1 MPEIA
6 WYASFIF
13 LGFSVSI
20 GILVYMLFYVKK
32 KKGSEKQGETTL
44 KELEKKYGKKG

>member
-1 MPEIA
+1 MPDIA

-13 LGFSVSI
+13 LGLSVSV
-20 GILVYMLFYVKK
+20 GILVYLLFYVKK
-32 KKGSEKQGETTL
+32 KKGSGEQEETTL